1 MSSSHWGTAPPTASE
16 TVGGSPM
23 LPSTNTD
30 TAETNHEQGSSSS
43 SKLSLGSFEIHS
55 PPLGDPLSFCY
66 DSGSI
71 SQNLLKKATV
81 EDPSGPSPY
90 SYPASY
96 CNGVYTDASPY
107 SGFSHTDDMSLFR
120 RDSEHHPFAEDPS
133 MFSMSTQFPP
143 SFSPKPFYNPRLSYS
158 IPFEPSSS
166 SHPSAPLFSRS
177 GSSVFSSVS
186 TSYLSPS
193 YSSRPSSG
201 TSLSAGSFSAAYPS
215 APYPHSSKH
224 VYSATNN
231 PSGFA
236 ATNNPSG
243 FAATNNPSG
252 FAATSNGFAA
262 TSNGF
267 AATSNGF
274 ASTNGGS
281 GYSTPNA
288 ATTTSASYPA
298 HSSTPLTPFTAAQE
312 YFPPTARPASEASA
326 ETVSEITLARP
337 AGDSAKP
344 LSAQP
349 ASTGRRRGRRH
360 ASSDESSPTLPI
372 DPSRIR
378 NDPRTTLMIRNI
390 PNSFTQDVVLRIVN
404 GYIRNRFD
412 FFYLPIDFK
421 TQCNLGYCYINVLD
435 VDTVLDMY
443 NNFHN
448 KHWPNTVSNKTCQI
462 CYARIQGKKQMM
474 KDCDDWAVMHLAD
487 EYRPLFYERVEQVVD
502 GEHKV
507 VMKRVEPDLDM
518 RMK

>member
-1 MSSSHWGTAPPTASE
+1 
-16 TVGGSPM
+16 
-23 LPSTNTD
+23 
-30 TAETNHEQGSSSS
+30 
-43 SKLSLGSFEIHS
+43 
-55 PPLGDPLSFCY
+55 
-66 DSGSI
+66 
-71 SQNLLKKATV
+71 
-81 EDPSGPSPY
+81 
-90 SYPASY
+90 
-96 CNGVYTDASPY
+96 
-107 SGFSHTDDMSLFR
+107 MSLFR

-133 MFSMSTQFPP
+133 LFSMSTQFPP

-243 FAATNNPSG
+243 FAAT
-252 FAATSNGFAA
+252 
-262 TSNGF
+262 SNGF

-337 AGDSAKP
+337 ARDSAKP

-390 PNSFTQDVVLRIVN
+390 PNR
-404 GYIRNRFD
+404 
-412 FFYLPIDFK
+412 
-421 TQCNLGYCYINVLD
+421 
-435 VDTVLDMY
+435 
-443 NNFHN
+443 
-448 KHWPNTVSNKTCQI
+448 
-462 CYARIQGKKQMM
+462 
-474 KDCDDWAVMHLAD
+474 
-487 EYRPLFYERVEQVVD
+487 
-502 GEHKV
+502 
-507 VMKRVEPDLDM
+507 
-518 RMK
+518 

>member
-1 MSSSHWGTAPPTASE
+1 
-16 TVGGSPM
+16 
-23 LPSTNTD
+23 
-30 TAETNHEQGSSSS
+30 
-43 SKLSLGSFEIHS
+43 
-55 PPLGDPLSFCY
+55 
-66 DSGSI
+66 
-71 SQNLLKKATV
+71 
-81 EDPSGPSPY
+81 
-90 SYPASY
+90 
-96 CNGVYTDASPY
+96 
-107 SGFSHTDDMSLFR
+107 MSLFR

-133 MFSMSTQFPP
+133 LFSMSTQFPP

-231 PSGFA
+231 PS
-236 ATNNPSG
+236 
-243 FAATNNPSG
+243 
-252 FAATSNGFAA
+252 GFAA

-390 PNSFTQDVVLRIVN
+390 PNR
-404 GYIRNRFD
+404 
-412 FFYLPIDFK
+412 
-421 TQCNLGYCYINVLD
+421 
-435 VDTVLDMY
+435 
-443 NNFHN
+443 
-448 KHWPNTVSNKTCQI
+448 
-462 CYARIQGKKQMM
+462 
-474 KDCDDWAVMHLAD
+474 
-487 EYRPLFYERVEQVVD
+487 
-502 GEHKV
+502 
-507 VMKRVEPDLDM
+507 
-518 RMK
+518 

>member
-1 MSSSHWGTAPPTASE
+1 
-16 TVGGSPM
+16 
-23 LPSTNTD
+23 
-30 TAETNHEQGSSSS
+30 
-43 SKLSLGSFEIHS
+43 
-55 PPLGDPLSFCY
+55 
-66 DSGSI
+66 
-71 SQNLLKKATV
+71 
-81 EDPSGPSPY
+81 
-90 SYPASY
+90 
-96 CNGVYTDASPY
+96 
-107 SGFSHTDDMSLFR
+107 MSLFR
-120 RDSEHHPFAEDPS
+120 RDSEYHPFADDPS

-193 YSSRPSSG
+193 YSSRHSSG

-224 VYSATNN
+224 IYSATNN
-231 PSGFA
+231 PS
-236 ATNNPSG
+236 
-243 FAATNNPSG
+243 
-252 FAATSNGFAA
+252 
-262 TSNGF
+262 GF

-326 ETVSEITLARP
+326 ETVSEIALARP

-390 PNSFTQDVVLRIVN
+390 PNR
-404 GYIRNRFD
+404 
-412 FFYLPIDFK
+412 
-421 TQCNLGYCYINVLD
+421 
-435 VDTVLDMY
+435 
-443 NNFHN
+443 
-448 KHWPNTVSNKTCQI
+448 
-462 CYARIQGKKQMM
+462 
-474 KDCDDWAVMHLAD
+474 
-487 EYRPLFYERVEQVVD
+487 
-502 GEHKV
+502 
-507 VMKRVEPDLDM
+507 
-518 RMK
+518 

>member
-1 MSSSHWGTAPPTASE
+1 
-16 TVGGSPM
+16 
-23 LPSTNTD
+23 
-30 TAETNHEQGSSSS
+30 
-43 SKLSLGSFEIHS
+43 
-55 PPLGDPLSFCY
+55 
-66 DSGSI
+66 
-71 SQNLLKKATV
+71 
-81 EDPSGPSPY
+81 
-90 SYPASY
+90 
-96 CNGVYTDASPY
+96 
-107 SGFSHTDDMSLFR
+107 MSLFR

-133 MFSMSTQFPP
+133 LFSMSTQFSP

-201 TSLSAGSFSAAYPS
+201 TSLSAGPLSAAYPS

-236 ATNNPSG
+236 AT
-243 FAATNNPSG
+243 
-252 FAATSNGFAA
+252 SNGFV
-262 TSNGF
+262 
-267 AATSNGF
+267 ATSNGF

-326 ETVSEITLARP
+326 ETVSEIAPARP

-390 PNSFTQDVVLRIVN
+390 PNR
-404 GYIRNRFD
+404 
-412 FFYLPIDFK
+412 
-421 TQCNLGYCYINVLD
+421 
-435 VDTVLDMY
+435 
-443 NNFHN
+443 
-448 KHWPNTVSNKTCQI
+448 
-462 CYARIQGKKQMM
+462 
-474 KDCDDWAVMHLAD
+474 
-487 EYRPLFYERVEQVVD
+487 
-502 GEHKV
+502 
-507 VMKRVEPDLDM
+507 
-518 RMK
+518 